1 MHSKN
6 VIHRDI
12 KSLNIL
18 MNSQGE
24 IKVADMGM
32 SAFNEDWQTYRK
44 TRAGTAFWQAPE
56 ILNGRSYTKNVDVY
70 SFGCLAYE
78 VATGHPP
85 HANVDHKNVAKL
97 ILSGQ
102 LPEPI
107 SEEQYSNLF
116 WHLITVCLSFKPTQ
130 RP

>member
-18 MNSQGE
+18 MNSQGL

-32 SAFNEDWQTYRK
+32 STFKEDWDTYRK
-44 TRAGTAFWQAPE
+44 TRVGTAFWQAPE
-56 ILNGRSYTKNVDVY
+56 LLNGRSYTKNVDVY

-78 VATGHPP
+78 VATGFPP
-85 HANVDHKNVAKL
+85 HM
-97 ILSGQ
+97 
-102 LPEPI
+102 
-107 SEEQYSNLF
+107 
-116 WHLITVCLSFKPTQ
+116 
-130 RP
+130 